1 MVTIGKNVQISKKC
15 ISDFVLLFQASLV
28 AYIIGFSWGF
38 GPIPWTINPEMF
50 PQEVKDKGTSII
62 TQFNWFCTF
71 LVTYFFADLRAS
83 LKDSGTYFFFG
94 SFAFLSILFILKM
107 LPETKGKSNEDM
119 RHYFAN

>member
-1 MVTIGKNVQISKKC
+1 MVTIGKIFQISKKC